1 MLSEP
6 ADSLQGCVVRPQA
19 SVLDN
24 YAWAHGGGDN
34 QNRDRS
40 LGWAPSLPFE
50 VSSFLLPGPS
60 PFLTNGCSHPL
71 MTLCLLTLNLPFL
84 ASTPS

>member
-1 MLSEP
+1 MEVS
-6 ADSLQGCVVRPQA
+6 
-19 SVLDN
+19 
-24 YAWAHGGGDN
+24 

-60 PFLTNGCSHPL
+60 LFLTNGCSHPL
-71 MTLCLLTLNLPFL
+71 MTLYLLTLNLPFL
-84 ASTPS
+84 PSTPS